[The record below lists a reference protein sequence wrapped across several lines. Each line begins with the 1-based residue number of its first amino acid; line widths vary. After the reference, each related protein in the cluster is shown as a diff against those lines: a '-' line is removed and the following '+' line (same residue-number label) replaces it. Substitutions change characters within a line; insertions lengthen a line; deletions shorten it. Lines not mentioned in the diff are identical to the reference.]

1 MPFFLPRRL
10 VELEYLGG
18 SEDNTD
24 YEYIELAKQYE
35 KDIDFAF
42 FFVEFGITKNDFL
55 ELTKREKLFIR
66 KAWEDKLVRDNEFM
80 RNAVLNAVSNAMR
93 KKGSKFSDLWKRKQ
107 QPANM
112 DVVTAHLEIISIS
125 EETEGKSWVDAI
137 YKANNLKKPNRE
149 EVDNG

>member
-1 MPFFLPRRL
+1 M
-10 VELEYLGG
+10 
-18 SEDNTD
+18 
-24 YEYIELAKQYE
+24 
-35 KDIDFAF
+35 
-42 FFVEFGITKNDFL
+42 FGITKNDFL

-93 KKGSKFSDLWKRKQ
+93 KKGSKFSELWKRKQ

-112 DVVTAHLEIISIS
+112 EIVNAHMEIISIS
-125 EETEGKSWVDAI
+125 EEAEGKSWVDAI
-137 YKANNLKKPNRE
+137 YKANNLIKPVRK